1 MKGTHRLALRG
12 VVFVYL
18 GILIGLPVVF
28 LIVKAFQHGF
38 GPFWS
43 QITQPEALSA
53 LLLSVEVAAIAV
65 PVNAIV
71 GVGAAIL
78 IARHNFLG
86 KRAFDTT
93 FDIPVAVSPVIL
105 GVALVLAYS
114 RIGWFGAPLARVG
127 IMVLFSPLGITLA
140 TMAVSLPYV
149 LRSIVPVLLEV
160 GTEQEQAAR
169 TLGAG
174 RLRSFFQVTLPSI
187 RWAVMYGI
195 TLTIART
202 LGEFGAVLVVSGNIS
217 GRTQTLPIYIYD
229 DWDQRFD
236 VLGSYSDALIL
247 ALISVAVLGILA
259 VLRKRERRLRVDLA

>member
-1 MKGTHRLALRG
+1 MNRRSPWAVRG
-12 VVFVYL
+12 VVLVYL

-28 LIVKAFQHGF
+28 LVIKALQHGV
-38 GPFWS
+38 GAFWA
-43 QITQPEALSA
+43 QITEPDAISA
-53 LLLSVEVAAIAV
+53 LKLSIEVATVAV
-65 PVNAIV
+65 PVNTLV
-71 GVGAAIL
+71 GVGAAL
-78 IARHNFLG
+78 LVARHKFIG
-86 KRAFDTT
+86 RRAFDTV
-93 FDIPVAVSPVIL
+93 FDVPVAVSPVIL

-127 IMVLFSPLGITLA
+127 IMVLFSPLGITIA

-160 GTEQEQAAR
+160 GTDQEQAAR

-174 RLRSFFQVTLPSI
+174 RLRTFFQVTLPSI
-187 RWAVMYGI
+187 RWAVMYGV

-236 VLGSYSDALIL
+236 ALGTYSGALVLAIMSML
-247 ALISVAVLGILA
+247 ALAVLA
-259 VLRKRERRLRVDLA
+259 VLRKRERRLRVDIA

>member
-1 MKGTHRLALRG
+1 MKTRHPL
-12 VVFVYL
+12 VVRSVVLVYL
-18 GILIGLPVVF
+18 AILIGLPVVF
-28 LIVKAFQHGF
+28 LVAKALQHGF

-43 QITQPEALSA
+43 QITQPDAVAALV
-53 LLLSVEVAAIAV
+53 LSVEVAAIAV
-65 PVNAIV
+65 PVNALV
-71 GVGAAIL
+71 GVGAALL
-78 IARHNFLG
+78 IARHNFIG
-86 KRAFDTT
+86 RRIFDTV
-93 FDIPVAVSPVIL
+93 FDVPVAVSPVIL
-105 GVALVLAYS
+105 GIALVLAYS

-127 IMVLFSPLGITLA
+127 IMVLFSPLGIVLA

-149 LRSIVPVLLEV
+149 LRSIVPVLMES

-174 RLRSFFQVTLPSI
+174 RLRTFFQVTLPSI

-217 GRTQTLPIYIYD
+217 GKTQTLPIYIYD

-236 VLGSYSDALIL
+236 VFGSYAGALIL
-247 ALISVAVLGILA
+247 ALMSVVVLTILA
-259 VLRKRERRLRVDLA
+259 VLRKRERNLRVDLA

>member
-1 MKGTHRLALRG
+1 MSGTNRWAVRS
-12 VVFVYL
+12 VVLFYVA
-18 GILIGLPVVF
+18 ILIGLPVAF
-28 LIVKAFQHGF
+28 LVVKALEHGF

-43 QITQPEALSA
+43 QVTQPASLAALK
-53 LLLSVEVAAIAV
+53 LSVEVAAIAV

-71 GVGAAIL
+71 GVGAAML
-78 IARHNFLG
+78 IARHKFIG
-86 KRAFDTT
+86 RRVFDTV

-105 GVALVLAYS
+105 GIALVLAYS

-174 RLRSFFQVTLPSI
+174 RLRTFFRVTMPSI
-187 RWAVMYGI
+187 KWAVMYGI

-236 VLGSYSDALIL
+236 VFGSYSDALVL
-247 ALISVAVLGILA
+247 AAISVLVLGVLA
-259 VLRKRERRLRVDLA
+259 VLRKRERKLRVDLA

>member
-1 MKGTHRLALRG
+1 MGKGRWALRG
-12 VVFVYL
+12 GVMLYL

-28 LIVKAFQHGF
+28 MIYKALEHGF

-43 QITQPEALSA
+43 QLTQPGATSA
-53 LLLSVEVAAIAV
+53 LKLSVEIAAIAT
-65 PVNAIV
+65 PVNTIV
-71 GVGAAIL
+71 GVGAALL
-78 IARHNFLG
+78 IARHKFVG
-86 KRAFDTT
+86 RHAFDTI

-105 GVALVLAYS
+105 GVALILAYS
-114 RIGWFGAPLARVG
+114 RIGWFGSPLLAHG
-127 IMVLFSPLGITLA
+127 IMVLFSPLGLVLA

-160 GTEQEQAAR
+160 GTDQEEAAR

-174 RLRSFFQVTLPSI
+174 RFRIFFSVTLPAI
-187 RWAVMYGI
+187 RWAVAYGV

-217 GRTQTLPIYIYD
+217 GRTQTFPIFIYD

-236 VLGSYSDALIL
+236 TLGAYSSALLL
-247 ALISVAVLGILA
+247 ALISMAVLFVLA
-259 VLRKRERRLRVDLA
+259 MLRKRERKLRVDLA